1 MNSESSSAT
10 GQDGVYLCSWVDFGR
25 SPNSRARLRRVVF
38 PVGVEKRLG
47 VTLNLAGDEGAEVL
61 ELMLVWCPRAT
72 KETKLDAR
80 CGRVCNICTEGGVAA
95 AMLERATENV
105 EC

>member
-1 MNSESSSAT
+1 MCA
-10 GQDGVYLCSWVDFGR
+10 WVGLGR

-47 VTLNLAGDEGAEVL
+47 VTLNLAGDEGTDVL

-72 KETKLDAR
+72 KETKLDAW
-80 CGRVCNICTEGGVAA
+80 CGRVCAEGGEAA
-95 AMLERATENV
+95 TMLERANENI